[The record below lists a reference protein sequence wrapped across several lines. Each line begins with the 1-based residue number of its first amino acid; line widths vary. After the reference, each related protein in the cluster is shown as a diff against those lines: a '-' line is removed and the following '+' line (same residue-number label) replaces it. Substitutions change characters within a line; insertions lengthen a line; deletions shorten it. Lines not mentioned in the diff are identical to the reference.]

1 MLLKTSLW
9 NNRTAGEIFA
19 VSLAQ
24 GGPAPCFMREWCY
37 FYLTTGEVDVTRIC
51 KDDVDDVEYSV
62 LIAKVEEATDLTE
75 FTDEIISCG
84 YTGALNIEQKDAIIR
99 AIVLHATFRV
109 TPMLGDLRKGLQ
121 LYGLLDILKEHP
133 SLCKSLFVPGE
144 DCTPDADYILSNVA
158 PEMSE
163 RGTSRASV
171 ESKIIN
177 YFQDFLQEIE
187 CGAIESAEDA
197 EVETEPSYLTVPR
210 VMQWITGQ
218 GHKPLLLSEQKAFQI
233 VFKFDHDCKVRMP
246 QHTICY
252 PIVSACTNTVTFPVE
267 HMTTYKDFKCI
278 IVQAIQSGGAFSR
291 V

>member
-1 MLLKTSLW
+1 
-9 NNRTAGEIFA
+9 
-19 VSLAQ
+19 
-24 GGPAPCFMREWCY
+24 MREWCY
-37 FYLTTGEVDVTRIC
+37 FYLTTGEVDVSRIC
-51 KDDVDDVEYSV
+51 KDDVDDVEYSL
-62 LIAKVEEATDLTE
+62 LITKLEEATDLTE

-84 YTGALNIEQKDAIIR
+84 YTGALNIKQKYAVIR
-99 AIVLHATFRV
+99 AIVLHVTFQV
-109 TPMLGDLRKGLQ
+109 IQMLGDLRKGLQ

-144 DCTPDADYILSNVA
+144 DCTGNADYILSNVA

-187 CGAIESAEDA
+187 CGESAEDAA

-218 GHKPLLLSEQKAFQI
+218 GHKPLLISI

-246 QHTICY
+246 QHTICF
-252 PIVSACTNTVTFPVE
+252 PIVSACTYTVTFPVA
-267 HMTTYKDFKCI
+267 HMTTYEDFKCI
-278 IVQAIQSGGAFSR
+278 IVQAIKSGGAFSR

>member
-1 MLLKTSLW
+1 MTPVCL
-9 NNRTAGEIFA
+9 F
-19 VSLAQ
+19 
-24 GGPAPCFMREWCY
+24 
-37 FYLTTGEVDVTRIC
+37 
-51 KDDVDDVEYSV
+51 
-62 LIAKVEEATDLTE
+62 
-75 FTDEIISCG
+75 
-84 YTGALNIEQKDAIIR
+84 
-99 AIVLHATFRV
+99 LH
-109 TPMLGDLRKGLQ
+109 Q
-121 LYGLLDILKEHP
+121 
-133 SLCKSLFVPGE
+133 
-144 DCTPDADYILSNVA
+144 
-158 PEMSE
+158 
-163 RGTSRASV
+163 
-171 ESKIIN
+171 
-177 YFQDFLQEIE
+177 
-187 CGAIESAEDA
+187 AIESAEDAA